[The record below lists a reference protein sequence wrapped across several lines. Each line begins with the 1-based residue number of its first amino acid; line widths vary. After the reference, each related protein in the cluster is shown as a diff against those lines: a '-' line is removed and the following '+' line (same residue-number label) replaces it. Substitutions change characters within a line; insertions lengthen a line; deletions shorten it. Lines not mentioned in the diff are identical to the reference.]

1 MIKGLEAHEMAVLAL
16 DQIEEELGIRSS
28 EPIVRRIIERWEKNG
43 YVQQTPIERLRE
55 IKNYIK
61 TNQRFTKNDLT
72 EVFKMIDFILMEF
85 TGEKL

>member
-43 YVQQTPIERLRE
+43 YVQQSPTERLLQLKEDFKNRKMSNKKIKE
-55 IKNYIK
+55 I
-61 TNQRFTKNDLT
+61 FL
-72 EVFKMIDFILMEF
+72 MIDYILMEH
-85 TGEKL
+85 TGGKL